1 MAYDIAGALR
11 PFNPMNA
18 YAQGAE
24 LGRQETERREAKALT
39 ESRKQYGK
47 NYLMAISAQSQPEYG
62 EGQSFSKNAFMN
74 GRMLGLDTEQGLDMT
89 KPQVPFAE
97 QKAAGIKENIAP
109 IVRPAAQYDQGAHL
123 AQVAQD
129 AAKAGDWD
137 TLAEIQK
144 LSGTGAEFGM
154 NPQQGIDPNTG
165 RLSYFVTSKQGQ
177 PRFLDIE
184 AQPKPVFQGGFQID
198 PASGQP
204 IAELPMSSK
213 DRAMMGRQDQQLQ
226 VTLANLGMTQQRM
239 QTEMQEKAQKQ
250 QLELQARDNDRR
262 EAAAATDIAM
272 DSLNTLTKHP
282 GLARGTGSVLAP
294 IARNIPGTDEK
305 GFAAQL
311 EQFKSQTFLP
321 AVQQMKG
328 MGQLSNAEGAA
339 LQKAVGNLD
348 PDMPTAEFQRQAAKI
363 MAQMR
368 AYRQR
373 KFGDLPATT
382 WDGQDK
388 ARQNSGGMAIGQELK
403 TMPAPSTMPG
413 AIVNMHGIRFQ
424 SDGKSWLRV
433 K

>member
-129 AAKAGDWD
+129 AAKAGDWE

-177 PRFLDIE
+177 PRFLGIE

-239 QTEMQEKAQKQ
+239 QMDMLDKQEKQRLEMQ
-250 QLELQARDNDRR
+250 ARENDRR

-282 GLARGTGSVLAP
+282 GLKLGTGSVLAP
-294 IARNIPGTDEK
+294 IARNIPGTDAK

-382 WDGQDK
+382 WGGS
-388 ARQNSGGMAIGQELK
+388 APAANSAAPKPGTVKNGYLFRGGD
-403 TMPAPSTMPG
+403 PADP
-413 AIVNMHGIRFQ
+413 
-424 SDGKSWLRV
+424 KSWSKTR
-433 K
+433 

>member
-1 MAYDIAGALR
+1 MAYDIASALQQ
-11 PFNPMNA
+11 FNPMNA

-24 LGRQETERREAKALT
+24 LGRKATEQREAKALA
-39 ESRKQYGK
+39 ERRKGYGK
-47 NYLMAISAQSQPEYG
+47 NYMMQLAEQAQPEYG
-62 EGQSFSKNAFMN
+62 EGKVFNKNAFMN
-74 GRMLGLDTEQGLDMT
+74 GGMVGLDNEQGMDMT
-89 KPQVPFAE
+89 KPQVPFA
-97 QKAAGIKENIAP
+97 QQRAAGIQSNIAP

-129 AAKAGDWD
+129 AAKAGDWE

-177 PRFLDIE
+177 PRFLGIE
-184 AQPKPVFQGGFQID
+184 AQPKPLFQGGFQID

-226 VTLANLGMTQQRM
+226 VTLANLVMTQQRM
-239 QTEMQEKAQKQ
+239 QMDMLDKQEKQR
-250 QLELQARDNDRR
+250 LEMQARDNDRR

-363 MAQMR
+363 MAQMK

-373 KFGDLPATT
+373 KFGDLPTTT
-382 WDGQDK
+382 WDGSAPASRQSPSTPK
-388 ARQNSGGMAIGQELK
+388 ARPPLSA
-403 TMPAPSTMPG
+403 
-413 AIVNMHGIRFQ
+413 FQ
-424 SDGKSWLRV
+424 R
-433 K
+433 

>member
-1 MAYDIAGALR
+1 MAYDIAGALQQ
-11 PFNPMNA
+11 FNPMNA
-18 YAQGAE
+18 YAQGAQM
-24 LGRQETERREAKALT
+24 GQQAQDRRQAKQMA
-39 ESRKQYGK
+39 ESRKAYGK
-47 NYLMAISAQSQPEYG
+47 NAMMGMDGQQPDMNAYAKAFAI
-62 EGQSFSKNAFMN
+62 
-74 GRMLGLDTEQGLDMT
+74 
-89 KPQVPFAE
+89 
-97 QKAAGIKENIAP
+97 
-109 IVRPAAQYDQGAHL
+109 
-123 AQVAQD
+123 D
-129 AAKAGDWD
+129 AARAGDFEAFSD
-137 TLAEIQK
+137 AQK
-144 LSGTGAEFGM
+144 SIGGDIEFGM
-154 NPQQGIDPNTG
+154 NPQQGIDPNSG
-165 RLSYFVTSKQGQ
+165 KLSYFVTNKQGQ
-177 PRFLDIE
+177 PRFLGIE

-226 VTLANLGMTQQRM
+226 VTLANLDMTQQRM
-239 QTEMQEKAQKQ
+239 QMDMQEKQLKQ
-250 QLELQARDNDRR
+250 QQEIQARENDRR

-272 DSLNTLTKHP
+272 DSLNTLTRHP
-282 GLARGTGSVLAP
+282 GLATGTGSLLAP
-294 IARNIPGTDEK
+294 IARNIPGTDAK

-382 WDGQDK
+382 W
-388 ARQNSGGMAIGQELK
+388 GGSAPTAKSTAPKPGTVKNGYLFRGGDPADPKNWSK
-403 TMPAPSTMPG
+403 T
-413 AIVNMHGIRFQ
+413 R
-424 SDGKSWLRV
+424 
-433 K
+433 